1 MSDTHDECQC
11 CGGIYAYGDGETRK
25 GPEKCE
31 DCRGCCGTGA
41 ECHLNQ
47 RDDDGADL
55 CSECG
60 WAITPAGEALLSAEH
75 DAKKISTALDAR
87 DAANKKLSG
96 DLAAA
101 LAIVTKE

>member
-1 MSDTHDECQC
+1 MTNTHDECRC
-11 CGGIYAYGDGETRK
+11 CGGGYAYGDGETCK

-31 DCRGCCGTGA
+31 DCGNCCGTGA
-41 ECHLNQ
+41 ECHLAQ
-47 RDDDGADL
+47 KDEGQDL

-60 WAITPAGEALLSAEH
+60 DYITPAGKALLQAEH

-87 DAANKKLSG
+87 DAANKKLHG

-101 LAIVTKE
+101 LVIVTKG